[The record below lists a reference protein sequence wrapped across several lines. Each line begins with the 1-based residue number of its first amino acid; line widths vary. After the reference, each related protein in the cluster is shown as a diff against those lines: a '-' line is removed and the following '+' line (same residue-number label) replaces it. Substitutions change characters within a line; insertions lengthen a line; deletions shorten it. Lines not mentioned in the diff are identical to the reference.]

1 MPVGWQEKK
10 KKTGRYDV
18 LEPSNARASWRRVAT
33 SDAAARSTGGL
44 RTDHWTEHMEGM
56 KTLRKK
62 TQSQWRCGG
71 KGLIGG
77 DPKRRGGRK
86 SETLI

>member
-10 KKTGRYDV
+10 NKTGRYDV

-62 TQSQWRCGG
+62 HNLS
-71 KGLIGG
+71 G
-77 DPKRRGGRK
+77 DVGAKA
-86 SETLI
+86 